1 MDRALRLGWFSGF
14 GRRQA
19 MALVLFAFAV
29 PLTGALFRAVTGDP
43 MRDFKFVNEVIAC
56 FITGGCAL
64 LAATI
69 AENRLGRW
77 PLALRMALAVIG
89 AALAASAAIDV
100 AALLLRPLGVLLEES
115 GEPPFTGTMHRY
127 AYHFSGAAS
136 WALILVAL
144 SSMFEAQR
152 RAARQLVDAR
162 LSALAAERE
171 LVEADLRAM
180 QARVDPD
187 FLFAALL
194 AVDEAYVKNGQAGEQ
209 ALDAV
214 IAYLRAA
221 LPAETSAA
229 STVAAEVHLLQA
241 YLAVA
246 QLCSSSRLRL
256 ELAVDP
262 SVDRLALPAMLVL
275 PLARW
280 ALNGAPAAA
289 LRVAAQRREGVLEI
303 GVGSDVGAEGAA
315 DADSLAGVR
324 GRLTHLYGERARL
337 DVAVEPR
344 GRHALIGIPLAG

>member
-1 MDRALRLGWFSGF
+1 MDAALKHGWFS
-14 GRRQA
+14 
-19 MALVLFAFAV
+19 ALSWRHAVALGAFALAV
-29 PLTGALFRAVTGDP
+29 PLTGALFRWATGDP
-43 MRDFKFVNEVIAC
+43 MHDFKFVNEVIAC
-56 FITGGCAL
+56 LIVGACAL
-64 LAATI
+64 PAAVL
-69 AENRLGRW
+69 AENRLATM
-77 PLALRMALAVIG
+77 PLGLRMTIAVIG
-89 AALAASAAIDV
+89 AALVATAAVEIAAR
-100 AALLLRPLGVLLEES
+100 LLAPFGLLAEAPSTVFAGPL
-115 GEPPFTGTMHRY
+115 HRY
-127 AYHFSGAAS
+127 AYHFSGSAS

-144 SSMFEAQR
+144 GSMFEAHR

-194 AVDEAYVKNGQAGEQ
+194 AVDEAYAESGQAGEQ

-246 QLCSSSRLRL
+246 ELCSRSRLRL

-303 GVGSDVGAEGAA
+303 DVGSDVGAASAA
-315 DADSLAGVR
+315 DADNLAGVR
-324 GRLTHLYGERARL
+324 GRLAHLYGERARL

-344 GRHALIGIPLAG
+344 RRRALIGIPLAG